1 MYFRDLITPC
11 EGVRASPG
19 IRLIGDE
26 SAHLRIV
33 ERLGERMRSGEDLL
47 QDAGALAEMLVGV
60 SEVDGS
66 SDQRHVRL
74 VVNVSLAQSGVDER
88 RLVSTE

>member
-1 MYFRDLITPC
+1 MYFHYLNTPC
-11 EGVRASPG
+11 EGVRASAG
-19 IRLIGDE
+19 IRLIRDE
-26 SAHLRIV
+26 SSHLRIV
-33 ERLGERMRSGEDLL
+33 ERLGVRMRSGEDLL

-66 SDQRHVRL
+66 SDQRHVCL
-74 VVNVSLAQSGVDER
+74 VVYVSLAQSGVDER